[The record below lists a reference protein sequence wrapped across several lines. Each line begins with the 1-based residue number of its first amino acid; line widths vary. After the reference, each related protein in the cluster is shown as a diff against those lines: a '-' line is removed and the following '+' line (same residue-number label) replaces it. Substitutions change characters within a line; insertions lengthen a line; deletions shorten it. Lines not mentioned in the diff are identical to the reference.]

1 MKDDNMKGMN
11 MKDSDDKYQNMSNMK
26 MDGKDHAMG
35 NMKMDHSNHDMGNM
49 NMNGSDHDM
58 GNMNMD
64 HSSHDMGNMNMD
76 HGGHDM
82 GSMDMSGGGMMMM
95 HGGHMMNMG
104 NLKHKFWGS
113 FALMIPILIMSPM
126 MGMRLPF
133 QFFFKGSDWVVAILG
148 TILFFYGGKP
158 FFSGA
163 KGEIEAKKPAMMSLI
178 SMGITVAYVYS
189 IYSVINNNLT
199 HSGMMVSNFFWELS
213 TLIVIMLLGHW
224 IEMNTIMNAGS
235 AVDKLS
241 NLLPNTASVKQADG
255 QFKAVSLD
263 QLQTGAIVLV
273 KAGEKI
279 PADGVITAGNGKVN
293 ESLVTG
299 ESRSIQKT
307 VNDKVIGGSTN
318 DDGSLQFKV
327 TGTGDSGYLSKV
339 KNLVSS
345 AQNSK
350 SKNQNLADRVSGY
363 LFYASLSIAV
373 VAWII
378 WSLINGVSYA
388 TTTAVTVLII
398 ACPHALGLA
407 IPLVVS
413 RTTSLAATNGLLIRN
428 RDALEG
434 TKKLKFAL
442 MDKTGTLTQG
452 QFKVNLVKSL
462 TDAISDDDALK
473 LIASV
478 EQTSSHPLASGILSA
493 ARAKGLKLANAD
505 NVKQITGAG
514 MEATID
520 GKPYQVVSGK
530 YLTEH
535 QIQFDQQ
542 QFDTVASQGN
552 TVSYLVQGNQALA
565 IVAEGDQ
572 IKPDSDKMVQYLN
585 ENGIQPVML
594 TGDNAQTAQ
603 KVAKTLGIAKVEANL
618 KPEDKQKL
626 VTKYQQSGAVM
637 FIGDGVNDAPSLAKA
652 NLGVAIGS
660 GTDVA
665 IDSADVVLV
674 NSDPK
679 DVIALLKLARAS
691 ESKMVENLW
700 WGAGYNI
707 VALPLAAGILAF
719 IGITLSPMAGAVLM
733 SLSTVI
739 VAINA
744 MTLHVEK

>member
-1 MKDDNMKGMN
+1 MEMVMAG
-11 MKDSDDKYQNMSNMK
+11 
-26 MDGKDHAMG
+26 
-35 NMKMDHSNHDMGNM
+35 HDMGNM
-49 NMNGSDHDM
+49 N
-58 GNMNMD
+58 
-64 HSSHDMGNMNMD
+64 
-76 HGGHDM
+76 
-82 GSMDMSGGGMMMM
+82 MSGGGMMMM

-104 NLKHKFWGS
+104 NLKLKFWVS
-113 FALMIPILIMSPM
+113 FILMIPILIMSPM

-148 TILFFYGGKP
+148 SILFFYGGKP

-163 KGEIEAKKPAMMSLI
+163 KCELQSKKPAMMSLI
-178 SMGITVAYVYS
+178 SMGISVAYVYS
-189 IYSVINNNLT
+189 IYSVIHNNLT
-199 HSGMMVSNFFWELS
+199 HSSATVSNFFWELS

-241 NLLPNTASVKQADG
+241 NLLPNTANVKQADG
-255 QFKAVSLD
+255 SFKAV
-263 QLQTGAIVLV
+263 QLNTLKNDDIVLV

-279 PADGVITAGNGKVN
+279 PADGIIVDGSSKVN

-299 ESRSIQKT
+299 ESRSVTKN
-307 VNDKVIGGSTN
+307 VNDKVIGGSNN
-318 DDGSLQFKV
+318 DDGTIQFKV

-339 KNLVSS
+339 KDLVTN

-350 SKNQNLADRVSGY
+350 SKNQNIADRVSGY
-363 LFYASLSIAV
+363 LFYASLSIAI
-373 VAWII
+373 VAWIV
-378 WSLINGVSYA
+378 WSFINGVSFA

-407 IPLVVS
+407 IPLVTS

-434 TKKLKFAL
+434 TKHLKYAL

-462 TDAISDDDALK
+462 DSSLSDDDALQ
-473 LIASV
+473 LIASA
-478 EQTSSHPLASGILSA
+478 EQTSSHPLATGILA
-493 ARAKGLKLANAD
+493 AADQKSIKLLQSD
-505 NVKQITGAG
+505 NVQQITGSGLQA
-514 MEATID
+514 EINN
-520 GKPYQVVSGK
+520 KNYLVVSSS
-530 YLTEH
+530 YLKEH
-535 QIQFDQQ
+535 HIAFDQKQFD
-542 QFDTVASQGN
+542 DVAAQGN
-552 TVSYLVQGNQALA
+552 TVSYLVADNKALA

-572 IKPDSDKMVQYLN
+572 IKPNSDKMVKYLLSQH
-585 ENGIQPVML
+585 IQPVML
-594 TGDNAQTAQ
+594 TGDNEKTAQ
-603 KVAKTLGIAKVEANL
+603 KVANTLGITKFEANL

-626 VTKYQQSGAVM
+626 VTKYQQDGNVI

-652 NLGVAIGS
+652 NLGIAIGS

-674 NSDPK
+674 NSDPL
-679 DVIALLKLARAS
+679 DVIALLKLAKAS
-691 ESKMVENLW
+691 EAKTIENLW

-707 VALPLAAGILAF
+707 VALPLAAGVLAF
-719 IGITLSPMAGAVLM
+719 AGIILSPMVGAILM
-733 SLSTVI
+733 SCSTVI

-744 MTLHVEK
+744 MTLHIEK

>member
-1 MKDDNMKGMN
+1 
-11 MKDSDDKYQNMSNMK
+11 
-26 MDGKDHAMG
+26 
-35 NMKMDHSNHDMGNM
+35 
-49 NMNGSDHDM
+49 M

>member
-1 MKDDNMKGMN
+1 MKDDKMKGMN
-11 MKDSDDKYQNMSNMK
+11 M
-26 MDGKDHAMG
+26 G
-35 NMKMDHSNHDMGNM
+35 HD
-49 NMNGSDHDM
+49 DHDM
-58 GNMNMD
+58 KDMHHD
-64 HSSHDMGNMNMD
+64 HNDHDMKNMD
-76 HGGHDM
+76 HGNHDM
-82 GSMDMSGGGMMMM
+82 KNMDHGNHDMKNMDMNHGDHDMKGMDMSHGGGMMMN

-104 NLKHKFWGS
+104 NLKLKFWVS

-163 KGEIEAKKPAMMSLI
+163 KGELADKKPAMMSLI
-178 SMGITVAYVYS
+178 SMGISVAYVYS

-199 HSGMMVSNFFWELS
+199 HSSMTVSNFFWELS

-224 IEMNTIMNAGS
+224 IEMNTVMSAGS

-241 NLLPNTASVKQADG
+241 NLLPNTANVKQSDSN
-255 QFKAVSLD
+255 FKSV
-263 QLQTGAIVLV
+263 QLSDLANDDVVLV

-279 PADGVITAGNGKVN
+279 PADGKIVDGSTKVN

-299 ESRSIQKT
+299 ESRSVAKKAG
-307 VNDKVIGGSTN
+307 DKVIGGSIN
-318 DDGSLQFKV
+318 DDGTIQFEV

-350 SKNQNLADRVSGY
+350 SKNQNLANQVSGY
-363 LFYASLSIAV
+363 LFYASLTIAII
-373 VAWII
+373 AWII
-378 WSLINGVSYA
+378 WSFTNGVSFA
-388 TTTAVTVLII
+388 TRIAVTVLII

-413 RTTSLAATNGLLIRN
+413 RTTSIAATNGLLIRN

-434 TKKLKFAL
+434 TKKLKYAL

-462 TDAISDDDALK
+462 TDSLSDDDALK
-473 LIASV
+473 LIASI
-478 EQTSSHPLASGILSA
+478 EQTSSHPIAAGIVSA
-493 ARAKGLKLANAD
+493 AKAKSLQLDQAE
-505 NVKQITGAG
+505 NVQQITGAG
-514 MEATID
+514 IKATVND
-520 GKPYQVVSGK
+520 KDYLVVSTN
-530 YLTEH
+530 YLAANH
-535 QIQFDQQ
+535 IDFDQQ
-542 QFDTVASQGN
+542 QFNDVASQGN
-552 TVSYLVQGNQALA
+552 TVSYLVADNKALA
-565 IVAEGDQ
+565 IIAEGDQ
-572 IKPDSDKMVQYLN
+572 IKPDSDKMVKYLLSRN
-585 ENGIQPVML
+585 IQPVML
-594 TGDNAQTAQ
+594 TGDNEQTAK
-603 KVAKTLGIAKVEANL
+603 KVANSLGITKFEANL

-626 VTKYQQSGAVM
+626 VNKYQQDGDVM

-679 DVIALLKLARAS
+679 DIIALLQLARSS
-691 ESKMVENLW
+691 ENKMIENLW

-707 VALPLAAGILAF
+707 VALPLAAGVLAF
-719 IGITLSPMAGAVLM
+719 AGIILSPMVGAILM

-744 MTLHVEK
+744 MTLHIDK

>member
-1 MKDDNMKGMN
+1 MKDDKMKGMN
-11 MKDSDDKYQNMSNMK
+11 M
-26 MDGKDHAMG
+26 GHG
-35 NMKMDHSNHDMGNM
+35 NHD
-49 NMNGSDHDM
+49 DHDM
-58 GNMNMD
+58 K
-64 HSSHDMGNMNMD
+64 NMNMD
-76 HGGHDM
+76 HGNHGGHDM
-82 GSMDMSGGGMMMM
+82 KNMNMDHGNHSGHDMKGMNMDHGNHGGHDMKGMDMSHGGGSMMMM

-104 NLKHKFWGS
+104 NLKQKFWIS
-113 FALMIPILIMSPM
+113 FILMIPILVMSPM
-126 MGMRLPF
+126 MGVRLPF

-163 KGEIEAKKPAMMSLI
+163 KGELEDKKPAMMSLI
-178 SMGITVAYVYS
+178 SMGISVAYVYS
-189 IYSVINNNLT
+189 IYSVIHNNLT
-199 HSGMMVSNFFWELS
+199 NSSTMVSNFFWELS

-241 NLLPNTASVKQADG
+241 NLLPNTASVKQSDG
-255 QFKAVSLD
+255 NFKNV
-263 QLQTGAIVLV
+263 QLSDLSNDDIVLV

-279 PADGVITAGNGKVN
+279 PADGDIVDGSTKVN

-299 ESRSIQKT
+299 ESRNVDKK
-307 VNDKVIGGSTN
+307 VGDKVIGGSIN
-318 DDGSLQFKV
+318 EDGTIQFKV

-350 SKNQNLADRVSGY
+350 SKNQNLADKVSGY
-363 LFYASLSIAV
+363 LFYASLTIAII
-373 VAWII
+373 AWLT
-378 WSLINGVSYA
+378 WSMINGVAFA
-388 TTTAVTVLII
+388 TQIAVTVLII

-413 RTTSLAATNGLLIRN
+413 RTTSIAATNGLLIRN
-428 RDALEG
+428 RDSLEG
-434 TKKLKFAL
+434 TKKLKYAL

-452 QFKVNLVKSL
+452 QFKVNIVKSL
-462 TDAISDDDALK
+462 TNSLSDDDALK
-473 LIASV
+473 LIASI
-478 EQTSSHPLASGILSA
+478 EQTSSHPIAAGIVSA
-493 ARAKGLKLANAD
+493 AHAKSLTLNQAE
-505 NVKQITGAG
+505 NVQQITGAG
-514 MEATID
+514 IKATVN
-520 GKPYQVVSGK
+520 GKEYQVVSNNF
-530 YLTEH
+530 LAANH
-535 QIQFDQQ
+535 IDFDEQ
-542 QFDTVASQGN
+542 QFNDIASQGN
-552 TVSYLVQGNQALA
+552 TVSYLVADNKVLA
-565 IVAEGDQ
+565 IIAEGDQ
-572 IKPDSDKMVQYLN
+572 IKPDSDKMVKYLLSRN
-585 ENGIQPVML
+585 IQPVML
-594 TGDNAQTAQ
+594 TGDNEQTAK
-603 KVAKTLGIAKVEANL
+603 KVANSLGITKFEANL

-626 VTKYQQSGAVM
+626 VTKYQQDGAVM

-679 DVIALLKLARAS
+679 DVIALLQLARSS
-691 ESKMVENLW
+691 ENKMVENLW

-707 VALPLAAGILAF
+707 VALPLAAGVLAF
-719 IGITLSPMAGAVLM
+719 AGIILSPMVGAILM

-744 MTLHVEK
+744 MTLHIEK